1 MKHIISLAVALLLLA
16 SSIQAFSVGGLREAI
31 KQLKGSSSAAVV
43 NNKPIIG
50 IFAQPSG
57 HTLKPFGDKYIAAS
71 YVKYIESAG
80 ARVVPIPYDLSQSE
94 LRTLFESLNGA
105 LFPGGGT
112 DLTNNDGSWT
122 PYLKSLGMF
131 VKWSMEAYDQ
141 NQDYFPIWGTCLGM
155 QSITIILSND
165 PFILGTGFDSYNI
178 SMPLNF
184 TNSLPDTQRLSRI
197 FNSCPY
203 SNMNTLATKAVTLNN
218 HHDGVDVATWF
229 KNDKLTSEN
238 LLISTN
244 KDRKGREFI
253 SLFENKRY
261 PIYASQFHPEKIAFE
276 WCHEDIDH
284 SFDSLVA
291 NQYFGQFLVNEAR
304 KSMHQFKTEQ
314 DELKALIYNYTPTY
328 TYPVEPDF
336 VQCYFFN

>member
-1 MKHIISLAVALLLLA
+1 MQNRLKEFFDLSPHCAIISEWAFCIGCIDFIVPAPSFIGIGEVAPTFTLKKNETHHLACCCGLVAA
-16 SSIQAFSVGGLREAI
+16 GFIDSSLFCRRSERGPQPIE
-31 KQLKGSSSAAVV
+31 GSSSAGTV

-57 HTLKPFGDKYIAAS
+57 HALKPFGDKYIAAS

-105 LFPGGGT
+105 LFPGGT

-122 PYLKSLGMF
+122 PYLKSLGLF

-178 SMPLNF
+178 SMPFNF
-184 TNSLPDTQRLSRI
+184 TNSLPDTQRLSRV

-229 KNDKLTSEN
+229 KNDNCSFPPTRTEREENSFHFSKTRGIQSMPVNSTLRRLPLNGATKTLTTH
-238 LLISTN
+238 STV
-244 KDRKGREFI
+244 
-253 SLFENKRY
+253 
-261 PIYASQFHPEKIAFE
+261 
-276 WCHEDIDH
+276 W
-284 SFDSLVA
+284 
-291 NQYFGQFLVNEAR
+291 
-304 KSMHQFKTEQ
+304 
-314 DELKALIYNYTPTY
+314 
-328 TYPVEPDF
+328 
-336 VQCYFFN
+336 